1 MIFDGYDKYI
11 VERKI
16 DLSKYMKDN
25 DSIENFHNNFF
36 KDEGGSF
43 FDDFNFKSLFT
54 IFGSEEEKSHGLI
67 DQLSKDGVNAILLI
81 LPQNFIANIINIKNQ
96 NSNSRVRPREFSEK
110 FMNQFASEF
119 TKNHIDFSF
128 ILNHTH
134 TKKNMESLES
144 WLNIELLLSELN
156 LNDNEAYILGLKG
169 IKTDGGIDKAI
180 SVNLNGEN
188 ITLKENNSMIL
199 ANSELFKYSIP
210 SQDSIVTINNN
221 TSANY
226 IDITTDGIDSVKTNN
241 EALQEDLSYGISRFS
256 VKLDDLDSDDVDLT
270 FNDSTTLFLSKTI
283 TKKQTP
289 VKNKKQKELISSKTK
304 EKQLKK
310 EQMIGTDTDNTPTI
324 LSINSKNRYLVNLK
338 HFKTPYENGLVEIHY
353 HLVKISNKLILIGGS
368 KIDKQHKA
376 VAKVVAKISSGE
388 FQVTN
393 LSNQP
398 ITFTLGDK
406 KIEYKVRKAI
416 PKPKLN
422 YIDTDEDETA
432 QNTQEVSI
440 AKGESHNFDK
450 KIEFPNS
457 AIEFVDSGVAI
468 EYINFTIGSFN
479 NKLEFNRLYYSH
491 FGTGNIIDN
500 RENLDYAGRIF
511 EDGTKKIL
519 GSSISSRPLV
529 LTLRGDSFT
538 LSNSIKQ
545 GYSVT
550 IKTPTIDQELE
561 YQEEHSI
568 SKNDLLSNSNTL
580 TINKKG
586 VTLVEISI
594 IAK

>member
-440 AKGESHNFDK
+440 AKGESHSFDK

-519 GSSISSRPLV
+519 GSSISSQPLV
-529 LTLRGDSFT
+529 LTLKGDSFT
-538 LSNSIKQ
+538 LSNSIKR

-550 IKTPTIDQELE
+550 LKTPTIDQELE